1 MRFRTQQEE
10 NLEINLIPL
19 IDVLLVII
27 IFLMVSTTF
36 QHFSGLPIQ
45 LPQANA
51 QSLNNDAERYVLAV
65 SSKGEYQINNQIL
78 KFTDENCTKKLTAIL
93 RESIGDNL
101 LVLHADAKA
110 EHQMVVQAMTAAR
123 LAGIK
128 KLTFATDQEQ

>member
-1 MRFRTQQEE
+1 
-10 NLEINLIPL
+10 
-19 IDVLLVII
+19 
-27 IFLMVSTTF
+27 MVSTTF

-51 QSLNNDAERYVLAV
+51 QSLNNDAQRYVLAV

-78 KFTDENCTKKLTAIL
+78 KFTDENCTEKLTAIL
-93 RESIGDNL
+93 RENIGDNV